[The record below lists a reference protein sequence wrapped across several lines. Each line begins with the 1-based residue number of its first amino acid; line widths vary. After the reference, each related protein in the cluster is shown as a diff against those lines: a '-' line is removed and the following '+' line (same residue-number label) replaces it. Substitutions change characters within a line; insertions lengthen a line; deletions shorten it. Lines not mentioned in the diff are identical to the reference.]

1 MNVNAAV
8 NWILLTI
15 ATFPKISP
23 PVMSINRM
31 VPISPKVGL
40 RLAKAAS
47 RGALAADTSA
57 PESMKAVAGM
67 PSTVQSSACKCPD
80 DPDARMRAS
89 FSRTQ
94 LALNLARGSLTC
106 KT

>member
-31 VPISPKVGL
+31 VPISPKDGL

-57 PESMKAVAGM
+57 PESMKAVAGLACHLEIDHLQRPNGPRVPKP
-67 PSTVQSSACKCPD
+67 PSLSPPPAPLQFVPGVLISPA
-80 DPDARMRAS
+80 
-89 FSRTQ
+89 
-94 LALNLARGSLTC
+94 
-106 KT
+106 